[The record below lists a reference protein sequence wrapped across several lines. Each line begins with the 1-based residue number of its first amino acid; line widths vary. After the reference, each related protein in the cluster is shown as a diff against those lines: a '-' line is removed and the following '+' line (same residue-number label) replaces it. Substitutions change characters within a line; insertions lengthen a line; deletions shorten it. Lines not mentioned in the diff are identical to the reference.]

1 MSKTKEVNYKNKID
15 KFSSHSLIIRE
26 ISNLA
31 PLNKK
36 ILDIGCFQGDL
47 LNRVK
52 LSQDVTNNYF
62 GADLENYLN
71 RDFDFIKFY
80 LLDLNDS
87 GLLNIFDNQKFDLI
101 ILGDILEH
109 LVNPWNSLS
118 NLEQIILP
126 SSKLLISIPNSGH
139 WYFRLKVLLGKID
152 YVNNGLFDK
161 THLRFFT
168 KKSSRELINTSEFKV
183 VTLKYSSIPWENIFK
198 FGLITKILS
207 FFERFFI
214 WLRPQLFA
222 YQFIFL
228 VTPKTSKND

>member
-1 MSKTKEVNYKNKID
+1 MGKTKEVNYKNKID

-26 ISNLA
+26 ISNLT
-31 PLNKK
+31 PVNKN

-62 GADLENYLN
+62 GADMENYLI

-80 LLDLNDS
+80 ILDLNDS
-87 GLLNIFDNQKFDLI
+87 GLSNIFDNQKFDLI

-109 LVNPWNSLS
+109 LVNPWNSLR

-168 KKSSRELINTSEFKV
+168 KKSARELINTSKFKI

-228 VTPKTSKND
+228 VIPKTSKND